1 MHGELGGEAGPCASP
16 PCPYLAAN
24 VRPGAGVYTRKS
36 ELNHEQQFH
45 GQQQQFQRTRTTVF
59 RRQFRQMEAIIAQRT
74 PFGRHV
80 AISHTEGTT
89 QLCHPWTT
97 NCGEGKQTSD
107 SVHWLFIWFGACP
120 SNPVTAACFATSF
133 RCLTATSSTW
143 VETHKARAAA
153 STTPRCPAPPMLPRC
168 LSVMP

>member
-1 MHGELGGEAGPCASP
+1 MHGEVGGEAGPCAGIP
-16 PCPYLAAN
+16 N
-24 VRPGAGVYTRKS
+24 VQRATWGRGIYAEVRCSK
-36 ELNHEQQFH
+36 QQFH

-97 NCGEGKQTSD
+97 NCGEGKGPRD
-107 SVHWLFIWFGACP
+107 CVHWLFIWFGACP
-120 SNPVTAACFATSF
+120 SNPVTAACSLSF
-133 RCLTATSSTW
+133 EFQVPHCHIIVPPESKHTRHGRLLAPHHDVPHILT
-143 VETHKARAAA
+143 
-153 STTPRCPAPPMLPRC
+153 L
-168 LSVMP
+168 